1 MKKILLS
8 VVLLSSMAVD
18 VHAVTYA
25 YDVKENYTGTYAL
38 STPANFEPGNTAL
51 HSAYTRKGKYYLNAG
66 HGGFDSN
73 DRPTE
78 MPLIGEKFYESEG
91 NLDRAFHLE
100 QFIIQNG
107 GQVQMSRRSNTSSDD
122 LALTTIA
129 TYSNNYGGYFIS
141 LHSNAANASA
151 NYHAGFYYGANS
163 TEYVGGSE
171 RMAYNNSKQA
181 YQNGCLT
188 EYSYATPRSIADYD
202 FMGWSYG
209 VLKTNTCPGYL
220 VETWF
225 HDYRP
230 EALRFKNSLY
240 NKFLAW
246 QMAVG
251 CFTAP
256 GGTGSLPACI
266 IGDVRDITKS
276 CGYTNYTTRGRD
288 AYLALNDVIVNL
300 YNSSDEKIETV
311 TTGSKSNGVYAF
323 FVPAGEYYVEV
334 VKDGYATQKV
344 AVTATVSK
352 ATQYDFDMTED
363 TGDIIAVQGH
373 YAYDL
378 SMSQDGNIYTLNF
391 KSTGAVDN
399 GYIILT
405 NTSTGISQTVSIGAV
420 VSGSNSAM
428 IDAAQLGDDAVF
440 TWAVALNNPKSTS
453 TKLLFNDSSARNAN
467 SSGTYANGGVAI
479 DDDTESDYFG
489 RIYVSSGYGGGVQ
502 QYNPDLSKIGNKI
515 LSSSFVSSNSSSP
528 YRLAT
533 SNGKLYVADWSD
545 GHSGVWVYNPAAGE
559 TMTNIFTGTTASTGL
574 ISNGSAAVGG
584 SVTGVTFAGTGSAR
598 KMYVFCED
606 YPTGNAG
613 NQVVRYDLGTADT
626 WSAAPSASFSTV
638 SGLLANANVELLAT
652 EYGVL
657 CSQVRYSTSNTEDV
671 PSFVHMAA
679 DGTVNFNSGQ
689 SLTALEGS
697 NGGMAL
703 YENTFAVANASGNI
717 DMFSV
722 TWSSGTP
729 SFVKL
734 YTITLSGTSNVMQM
748 DFDPAGNLY
757 IYSKQEGLLVYAIK
771 NAARQTVTKAKSSM
785 TLQGVVLPAVRGHY
799 AYNLS
804 MTETED
810 AYTLSFNSTGEV
822 ASASLVLTDIA
833 ANEEITIAIDGVV
846 AGENTVEVLK
856 SSLSVKTLYNWAIV
870 LENPESPSVE
880 LLFTDESVHYNNGT
894 YDSRGGVA
902 IDVDTESPYFGT
914 IYTSTGSAYGIQRF
928 NPDFTKNGTP
938 ILGSDF
944 GANIH
949 SPYRITTSQ
958 GKLYIADHSAD
969 KAGVWVYDPQ
979 MGESVTNMFVGAND
993 GNGQIVNNS
1002 VATGGQA
1009 TGVTFAGSGASR
1021 KMYVFCQDI
1030 PTTDAGNKVLRYDV
1044 GESDSWAVA
1053 PSAQFDAVSALLA
1066 NANVELV
1073 ATGYGLLCS
1082 QTRYSG
1088 NNSSDVPAFVH
1099 VATDGTVNFNS
1110 STLLSLDGCNG
1121 GGMALQGE
1129 RFAVV
1134 DGSANI
1140 VIYKVAWNG
1149 STPSFEYEYVIITPD
1164 VTTEINQLAFDVA
1177 GNIYAYSRQQGLLVY
1192 APKTAARSTR
1202 TDARLSL
1209 ILEGLE
1215 SLVGVNEIDADDIMP
1230 VYYNLQGIK
1239 VDNPVSGFYIVKRG
1253 DKITKEYI
1261 DR

>member
-8 VVLLSSMAVD
+8 AVLLSSMAID
-18 VHAVTYA
+18 ASAVTYA

-78 MPLIGEKFYESEG
+78 MPLIGEMFYESEG

-107 GQVQMSRRSNTSSDD
+107 GQVEMSRRTNTSSDD
-122 LALTTIA
+122 LALSTIA

-171 RMAYNNSKQA
+171 RMAYYNSQQA

-202 FMGWSYG
+202 FNGWSYG
-209 VLKTNTCPGYL
+209 VLRTNTCPGYL

-230 EALRFKNSLY
+230 EALRFKSSLY

-266 IGDVRDITKS
+266 IGDVRDVTKS

-300 YNSSDEKIETV
+300 YNSRGEKIETV

-323 FVPAGEYYVEV
+323 FVPAGDYYVEV

-344 AVTATVSK
+344 NVTATVSK

-363 TGDIIAVQGH
+363 TGDLIAVQGH

-378 SMSQDGNIYTLNF
+378 TMSQDGNIYTLGF

-399 GYIILT
+399 GYIVLT
-405 NTSTGISQTVSIGAV
+405 NTSTGETQTVSLGAI
-420 VSGSNSAM
+420 SEGSNSAT
-428 IDAAQLGDDAVF
+428 IDVTQLGADAVF
-440 TWAVALNNPKSTS
+440 TWAVALDNPKSTS
-453 TKLLFNDSSARNAN
+453 TELLFSDSSAGNAN

-502 QYNPDLSKIGNKI
+502 QYNPDLSKIGSKI
-515 LSSSFVSSNSSSP
+515 LSSSFVSTNNSSP

-533 SNGKLYVADWSD
+533 SNGKLYIADWSD
-545 GHSGVWVYNPAAGE
+545 GHSGVWVYDPAAGE
-559 TMTNIFTGTTASTGL
+559 SVTNVFAGTTASTGL
-574 ISNGSAAVGG
+574 ISNGSVTVGG
-584 SVTGVTFAGTGSAR
+584 GATGVTFAGTGSAR

-671 PSFVHMAA
+671 PSFVHMTA

-703 YENTFAVANASGNI
+703 YENTFAIANANGNI
-717 DMFSV
+717 DIYSV
-722 TWSSGTP
+722 IWNDGAP
-729 SFVKL
+729 SFAKA

-804 MTETED
+804 MEENGD

-822 ASASLVLTDIA
+822 ANASLVLTDIA
-833 ANEEITIAIDGVV
+833 TSEETAIALDGVV

-856 SSLSVKTLYNWAIV
+856 SSLSVKTLYNWAIE
-870 LENPESPSVE
+870 LENPESPSTE
-880 LLFTDESVHYNNGT
+880 QIFADESVHYNNGT

-902 IDVDTESPYFGT
+902 IDTDTESPDFGT

-944 GANIH
+944 GTNIH

-979 MGESVTNMFVGAND
+979 AGESVSNMFVGTND
-993 GNGQIVNNS
+993 GNGQIVNGS

-1009 TGVTFAGSGASR
+1009 TGVTFVGRGSDR
-1021 KMYVFCQDI
+1021 KMYIFSQDI
-1030 PTTDAGNKVLRYDV
+1030 PTSNAGNKVLRYDV

-1053 PSAQFDAVSALLA
+1053 PSAQFDDVSSLLA
-1066 NANVELV
+1066 NANVELL
-1073 ATGYGLLCS
+1073 ATENGLLCS

-1099 VATDGTVNFNS
+1099 MAADGTVNYNS
-1110 STLLSLDGCNG
+1110 SVLSVLDGCNG
-1121 GGMALQGE
+1121 GGMALKDD
-1129 RFAVV
+1129 RFAIV

-1140 VIYKVAWNG
+1140 VVCKVSWNG
-1149 STPSFEYEYVIITPD
+1149 STPSFVHEYTIATPD
-1164 VTTEINQLAFDVA
+1164 ATTEINQLAFDHA

-1192 APKTAARSTR
+1192 APKTDTRLTR
-1202 TDARLSL
+1202 TDARSSL

-1215 SLVGVNEIDADDIMP
+1215 SLVGIDAVEAQLMMP

-1239 VDNPVSGFYIVKRG
+1239 VANPETGFYIVKRG
-1253 DKITKEYI
+1253 DKVTKEYI
-1261 DR
+1261 QR